1 MRSLSSEMLWE
12 KRSIDR
18 LGWKPGISLVL
29 SLASL
34 LQPEVE
40 KFTYSV
46 SDSSKELSKRHQST
60 SQGTGHYAK
69 YCLPTIFCFVLATL
83 HSMWDLSSPTRD
95 QIVPPALEAQSPNH
109 WTAMEVPCQLFLIFF
124 KIKLNQHWWYS
135 GEQSWLPNQT
145 ESWLMNIDWMF
156 TMHPVLKI
164 LNWCWWDSNIFYI

>member
-34 LQPEVE
+34 LQPELE

-95 QIVPPALEAQSPNH
+95 QICTPCIGSTKPQPLDCHGSPLPTVFN
-109 WTAMEVPCQLFLIFF
+109 IF
-124 KIKLNQHWWYS
+124 Q
-135 GEQSWLPNQT
+135 NQT
-145 ESWLMNIDWMF
+145 ESAL
-156 TMHPVLKI
+156 VV
-164 LNWCWWDSNIFYI
+164 

>member
-18 LGWKPGISLVL
+18 LGWKPRISLVL

-34 LQPEVE
+34 LQPELE

-83 HSMWDLSSPTRD
+83 HSMRDLSSPTRD
-95 QIVPPALEAQSPNH
+95 QICTPCIGSTKFQPLDFHGSPLPTVFN
-109 WTAMEVPCQLFLIFF
+109 IF
-124 KIKLNQHWWYS
+124 Q
-135 GEQSWLPNQT
+135 NQT
-145 ESWLMNIDWMF
+145 ESAL
-156 TMHPVLKI
+156 VV
-164 LNWCWWDSNIFYI
+164 